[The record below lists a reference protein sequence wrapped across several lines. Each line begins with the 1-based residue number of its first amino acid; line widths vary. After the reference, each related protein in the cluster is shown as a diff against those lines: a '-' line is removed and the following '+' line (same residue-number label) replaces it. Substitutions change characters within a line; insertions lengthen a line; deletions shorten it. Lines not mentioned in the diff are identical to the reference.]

1 MALHLQPDSEM
12 SSVPSIDGL
21 LTFFDQQV
29 SARGAAPAV
38 VLGSACLSY
47 EKLRERSMHW
57 AGQLLRSGV
66 RPGSMVGLH
75 LDRSLEF
82 VVAVLAVLR
91 AGCTYVPLGTDWP
104 ESRIAL
110 LAEDA
115 QLAGILTATPAA
127 PALSTVQCPVWDAAV
142 FARRAADGESIP
154 EGIDTVQQP
163 AYVMFTSGSTGR
175 PKGVVV
181 PQRAILRLCSGDY
194 LPWGSDRRF
203 LLLAPLSFDAS
214 TLELW
219 GALLH
224 GGTCVVHPE
233 PKMTFGGLRRVLRD
247 ERINCLWLTAGL
259 FNHLVDE
266 EPEILASVE
275 FVLTGGE
282 ALSVPHVRRAL
293 AALPGIHLLN
303 GYGPTEATTFTC
315 TYRIPRNE
323 PLGTSIPIGRP
334 LPRTVCRILDAQ
346 RRPVPV
352 GTSGELFIGG
362 EALAL
367 GYLNQPDLTA
377 EKFVPDPTS
386 NDPAARLYRS
396 GDLVRELPDGNF
408 EYLGR
413 LDDQLKIRGFRIEPG
428 ELEAVLVTLP
438 GIRQAAVAA
447 RVGADGSRALAAY
460 LVVDED
466 ARLSRSSLREQLA
479 TRVPAFLQPD
489 FVGVVAALPLN
500 ANGKVDRSR
509 LAAEPS
515 VELPASLVPVAAPR
529 TEVEAQLVTLW
540 EDLLGRKPVGIHDR
554 FADLGG
560 HSLRALR
567 LVARIRER
575 WEVPLTLTEFLS
587 RPTAAEL
594 AEWISQAPRNSAVSA
609 IPVAS
614 REVPIPLTGEQAGLW
629 FVDQHCPD
637 PAAYHVAFAWRLR
650 GPLDRQ
656 RLEASWRKVVERHEI
671 LRTWVDLREGEPFQ
685 ASGPLGPWSLPWQEL
700 GSAETTPEAL
710 AERLTAAAR
719 VRFELSRVPLWRVEG
734 FGLGESDHL
743 LLVTVHHL
751 LIDEWSLRL
760 IFSDWAAAY
769 SAGEAARNWL
779 PLPRQFADYAAWHQ
793 ARMEQPEADRHRE
806 FWRANLAGAPSRW
819 SVPGDRDVTV
829 PTGAGARITVTIP
842 PEVRRA
848 CEQIGREAQTTPYVA
863 ALSAFFGLL
872 SRWSGEGEGVIGT
885 PLSQRSEP
893 GLEGVA
899 GLLIHT
905 LPLRLKSQPGQS
917 VHAVVETVRDRVH
930 EAFAHGELPL
940 NQIVKAVGPTRR
952 EGTRVP
958 LYNAMFV
965 LLDEPWPDLQ
975 LPGLAV
981 QPWPVETHT
990 HKVDLILF
998 LTDNG
1003 AGGWQAELEYNS
1015 DRFSESAARLLADQV
1030 GSFFAEFSQSP
1041 ARLWSELAPVSAV
1054 SGGEPSPEPN
1064 GRGVLSGSAPVEAD
1078 SEVLTESERRLAAI
1092 WSRLLNVAV
1101 VRRQDDFFA
1110 LGGHSLLA
1118 LRLISAVEKE
1128 FHHSLT
1134 LTHLVT
1140 HPTLALQAEWLTSAG
1155 AGAVEGASPHLG
1167 FRGEGQG
1174 APLFLIPGLYGF
1186 EFLATELAD
1195 VVKRHRRY
1203 FDGLQHRGLSPG
1215 SAPFT
1220 RVEDLAQDLV
1230 RQINEVYP
1238 RGPVALMGSSYGGL
1252 VAYEVGCQLAAAG
1265 RSVEFVLLLDT
1276 ILGVGRRRSLAEM
1289 AWVIG
1294 KRFCQRP
1301 SGKRLEYLRMLVSN
1315 KFAPGLWYDPEEEGR
1330 LPETPEQSAVIKA
1343 NYQAGDSYEPRG
1355 YSGRV
1360 ILFQA
1365 TRVYDH
1371 VFLRYAPE
1379 PGNGWGALPIGE
1391 FQSETFDC
1399 LHHELFQDP
1408 IFPPARRHLDQ
1419 LLNTLTPKKPS

>member
-1 MALHLQPDSEM
+1 MA
-12 SSVPSIDGL
+12 SVPSVDGL
-21 LTFFDQQV
+21 LTLFDQQV
-29 SARGAAPAV
+29 SARGAASAV
-38 VLGSACLSY
+38 VAGSASLSY
-47 EKLRERSMHW
+47 EKLREQSLQW
-57 AGQLLRSGV
+57 AGELVRSGV

-104 ESRIAL
+104 QSRIAL

-115 QLAGILTATPAA
+115 QLAGILSATPTSS
-127 PALSTVQCPVWDAAV
+127 ALATVSCPVWEAAD
-142 FARRAADGESIP
+142 FARRAVEGGSIA
-154 EGIDTVQQP
+154 EEIDTVQQP

-194 LPWGSDRRF
+194 LPWGPDRRF

-233 PKMTFGGLRRVLRD
+233 LKMTFGGLRRVLRD

-266 EPEILASVE
+266 EPEILAPVE
-275 FVLTGGE
+275 YVLTGGE

-293 AALPGIHLLN
+293 AALPGTHLLN

-315 TYRIPRNE
+315 TYRIPQDE

-334 LPRTVCRILDAQ
+334 LPRTVCRVLDAQ

-367 GYLNQPDLTA
+367 GYLNQPELTA
-377 EKFVPDPTS
+377 EKFVPDPES

-447 RVGADGSRALAAY
+447 RVGSDGSRALAAY
-460 LVVDED
+460 LVVDEG
-466 ARLSRSSLREQLA
+466 ARLSRASLREQLA

-489 FVGVVAALPLN
+489 FVGVLTALPLN

-509 LAAEPS
+509 LAAEPCL
-515 VELPASLVPVAAPR
+515 ELPASSVPVTAAR
-529 TEVEAQLVTLW
+529 TELEAELVALW

-567 LVARIRER
+567 LVARIREH
-575 WEVPLTLTEFLS
+575 WGVPLTLPDFLS
-587 RPTAAEL
+587 QPTVAEL
-594 AEWISQAPRNSAVSA
+594 VQWINQAPRDSAVSA

-629 FVDQHCPD
+629 FVDQQCPD
-637 PAAYHVAFAWRLR
+637 PSAYHVAFAWRLR
-650 GPLDRQ
+650 GPLDRH
-656 RLEASWRKVVERHEI
+656 RLEESWRRVVERHEI
-671 LRTWVDLREGEPFQ
+671 LRTWVELRDGEPFQ

-700 GSAETTPEAL
+700 GPAETREAL

-719 VRFELSRVPLWRVEG
+719 VRFELARVPLWRVEG
-734 FGLGESDHL
+734 FGLGEADHL

-769 SAGEAARNWL
+769 SAGEAGPNWL
-779 PLPRQFADYAAWHQ
+779 PLTRQFADYAAWHR

-806 FWRANLAGAPSRW
+806 FWRSNLAGAPSRW
-819 SVPGDRDVTV
+819 AVPGDRNVTV
-829 PTGAGARITVTIP
+829 PTGAGARMTVTIP

-848 CEQIGREAQTTPYVA
+848 CEQLGRQAKTTPYVA
-863 ALSAFFGLL
+863 ALSAYFGLL

-893 GLEGVA
+893 GLEGLA

-917 VHAVVETVRDRVH
+917 VLGMVETVRNRVH

-940 NQIVKAVGPTRR
+940 TQIVKAVGPARR
-952 EGTRVP
+952 ESSRVP

-975 LPGLAV
+975 LPGLV
-981 QPWPVETHT
+981 SQPWPVETRT

-1015 DRFSESAARLLADQV
+1015 DLFSESAARRLADQV
-1030 GSFFAEFSQSP
+1030 GPFFAEFSQGSS
-1041 ARLWSELAPVSAV
+1041 RLWSDLAPVSAV
-1054 SGGEPSPEPN
+1054 SGDAPSSEPN
-1064 GRGVLSGSAPVEAD
+1064 ARGASSGSATVEAD
-1078 SEVLTESERRLAAI
+1078 SEVLTASERRLAAI
-1092 WSRLLNVAV
+1092 WSRLLNVPD
-1101 VRRQDDFFA
+1101 VRRRDDFFA

-1128 FHHSLT
+1128 FQQSLT

-1140 HPTLALQAEWLTSAG
+1140 HPTLTLQAEWLTSAG
-1155 AGAVEGASPHLG
+1155 AGAVTGASAKLG
-1167 FRGEGQG
+1167 FRGEGAG

-1195 VVKRHRRY
+1195 VVKQHRRY

-1215 SAPFT
+1215 STPFT

-1238 RGPVALMGSSYGGL
+1238 HGPVALMGSSYGGL
-1252 VAYEVGCQLAAAG
+1252 VAYEVGCQLASAG
-1265 RSVEFVLLLDT
+1265 RSVEFILLLDT

-1294 KRFCQRP
+1294 KRFCRRP

-1330 LPETPEQSAVIKA
+1330 LPETPEQAAVIQA
-1343 NYQAGDSYEPRG
+1343 NYQAGDSYRPRG
-1355 YSGRV
+1355 FDGRV

-1365 TRVYDH
+1365 SRVYDH

-1379 PGNGWGALPIGE
+1379 PGNGWGGLPIGK
-1391 FQSETFDC
+1391 FQIESFDC
-1399 LHHELFQDP
+1399 LHHELFQNP
-1408 IFPPARRHLDQ
+1408 IFPPARRYLDQ
-1419 LLNTLTPKKPS
+1419 LLNTLSPKNPS